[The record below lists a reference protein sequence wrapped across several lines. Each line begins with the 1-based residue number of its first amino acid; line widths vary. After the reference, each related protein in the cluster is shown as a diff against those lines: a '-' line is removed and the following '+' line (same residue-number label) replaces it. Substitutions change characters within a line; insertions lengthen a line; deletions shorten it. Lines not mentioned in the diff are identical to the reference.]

1 MEEEGLT
8 ELVDVSA
15 TFCSERC
22 DKGPTVQVGE
32 EILTHAD
39 TEKVM
44 GLVRPRIAAIKA
56 PA

>member
-1 MEEEGLT
+1 VEEEGLT